1 MSAKH
6 NMFGVITRA
15 DGDLAPEAKSPAGP
29 WRFIAST
36 NTVDTYSD
44 IVEQGWRLDRFKA
57 NPVILLQHSSWSLP
71 IGRAT
76 AVGVETL
83 PSSKAA
89 LVVTFMLDEEDE
101 EAMKVGR
108 KLAGG
113 FLNAVSVG
121 FRSHKQTPRSTL
133 PEGDPRYA
141 GRGYILADNELLEL
155 SVVTIPAN
163 ADAVAQR
170 STQDVEARLAAL
182 EARLFTVERAV
193 VAPSTDDTHGW
204 ATLFGPGGSNG

>member
-1 MSAKH
+1 MSQKH
-6 NMFGVITRA
+6 TIAGMITRA
-15 DGDLAPEAKSPAGP
+15 DGDSPEAKSPAGP
-29 WRFIAST
+29 WKFIAST
-36 NTVDTYSD
+36 AKVDSYSD
-44 IVEQGWRLDRFKA
+44 IVEQGWRLDRYNA

-71 IGRAT
+71 IGKAT
-76 AVGVETL
+76 SAKVEAL
-83 PSSKAA
+83 ADGAPG
-89 LVVTFMLDEEDE
+89 LVVEFMLDPDDE

-133 PEGDPRYA
+133 PETDPRYS

-163 ADAVAQR
+163 QDAVAQR
-170 STQDVEARLAAL
+170 AAPDLLSAL
-182 EARLFTVERAV
+182 EARVRALEDAV
-193 VAPSTDDTHGW
+193 TLSPSPAPSAKRSDPYAD
-204 ATLFGPGGSNG
+204 LFGVE